1 MAQSKIHKGWYAH
14 LKKIGSK
21 GGKTKWDGKTTE
33 EKKEIM
39 KKVRDGKLS
48 KGE

>member
-1 MAQSKIHKGWYAH
+1 MAQSKIHKGWYEH

-21 GGKTKWDGKTTE
+21 GGQSKWGGKTPE
-33 EKKEIM
+33 QRKEIM
-39 KKVRDGKLS
+39 KKVRDAKLS